1 MKSNFVY
8 VGPVPPP
15 YHGQSLAFAKF
26 LEVAPVG
33 RVISISSVHNTF
45 WSKFISNVAVLIKLV
60 SLIFTIDSNTTIYF
74 TCSRSYLGSL
84 RDIVLLLIVKVKR
97 CRVINHLHGADFSL
111 FYYRVSPLYR
121 RLIDY
126 SYSAVSEFIILSE
139 SMRTQ
144 FDMFEGASSTVV
156 NNFYD
161 TQLDSYSIESKT
173 VKSSEAVEIVYLS
186 NLMTVKGVFVLLDA
200 LELINKK
207 GVNVR
212 LKIAGEFLSDYESDA
227 TAVKRRFFDRIKL
240 LNNVEYLGVVSGSDK
255 FDLLVSSDI
264 FVLPT
269 YHRSEAVPLSIFEAM
284 AAGCS
289 VITTNHNFLPDIVC
303 KEGAILVEPRDRHS
317 LAEAIFAYVS
327 SPDLMASHKLAN
339 IEFAKVHYSESVY
352 KERLLS
358 ILKK

>member
-1 MKSNFVY
+1 MKLVMM
-8 VGPVPPP
+8 GPMPPP
-15 YHGQSLAFAKF
+15 LHGQSIAFRSAARLPF
-26 LEVAPVG
+26 DIEVIDVNLTG
-33 RVISISSVHNTF
+33 KSRFHKVLLGFFSIIF
-45 WSKFISNVAVLIKLV
+45 FIKLFFTV
-60 SLIFTIDSNTTIYF
+60 SRCDKMYF
-74 TCSRSYLGSL
+74 TCSRSLFGSI
-84 RDIVLLLIVKVKR
+84 RDVLFLLAAKLNNVEVV
-97 CRVINHLHGADFSL
+97 CHLHGADFLS
-111 FYYRVSPLYR
+111 FYNGMNPLYR
-121 RLIDY
+121 KVLYFAY
-126 SYSAVSEFIILSE
+126 SSVSDFIVLAEPMKSQF
-139 SMRTQ
+139 SMFKDRPI
-144 FDMFEGASSTVV
+144 SVV

-161 TQLDSYSIESKT
+161 AQLDSYSIESKT

-200 LELINKK
+200 FEVVNKR
-207 GVNVR
+207 GFNVR

-227 TAVKRRFFDRIKL
+227 TAVKRLFFDRIKL

-327 SPDLMASHKLAN
+327 SPELMASHKLAN

>member
-1 MKSNFVY
+1 MRFLF
-8 VGPVPPP
+8 VGPLPPP
-15 YHGQSLAFAKF
+15 IHGQSIAFQSACKLPIDIDIIDTNLTGLSFFKKIQRGIVFFSCF
-26 LEVAPVG
+26 L
-33 RVISISSVHNTF
+33 SF
-45 WSKFISNVAVLIKLV
+45 FFKLKRYDFV
-60 SLIFTIDSNTTIYF
+60 YF
-74 TCSRSYLGSL
+74 TCSRAPVSAL
-84 RDIVLLLIVKVKR
+84 REIVVLIYAKCFSCHVV
-97 CRVINHLHGADFSL
+97 CHLHGADFLS
-111 FYYRVSPLYR
+111 FYNGINYLYR
-121 RLIDY
+121 KVLYFAY
-126 SYSAVSEFIILSE
+126 SSVSDFIVLAEPMKSQF
-139 SMRTQ
+139 SMFKDR
-144 FDMFEGASSTVV
+144 AISVV

-161 TQLDSYSIESKT
+161 AQLDSYSIESKT